1 MDLIASLSRFFT
13 DTGQAAPDGL
23 RYSMRVSVWVRWF
36 LLVAWLA
43 QFNYRPDFSHP
54 AYVPTMSLA
63 VLLLALNAYVHYR
76 LWSNRPTSWRWA
88 LLLSTMDVLTVTAG
102 LIISTSRFQNTF
114 FVLYYPVLATFAVVF
129 TSFRISL
136 LWVTMASAVYAAL
149 SLLLEPGVNLTIK
162 EEKVLFTRIIVMYAV
177 VLSVNLVSRF
187 ERIRRVEAVQR
198 ERDLQRERIDLSQ
211 NIHDTVAQSAYLMEL
226 GLETAVKMAG
236 SLKGECRD
244 ELLAKMSAILELSK
258 TTIWELRHP
267 IEAGPI
273 FEGRELS
280 SVLRSHAT
288 AFSAITS
295 IPTEFDQAGQEPE
308 LPVLTK
314 SLLLS
319 IAHNA
324 MTNAY
329 LHSNASRVRLSLS
342 FEGPGLRM
350 AVADD
355 GTGLPPDYSERGHGF
370 AGMRT
375 AIGRIGGSL
384 EVSCG
389 ATGKGTVV
397 IGVIPHVSTHG
408 GPEVEA
414 A

>member
-1 MDLIASLSRFFT
+1 MAALSRTFS
-13 DTGQAAPDGL
+13 DSGQAAPDGL
-23 RYSMRVSVWVRWF
+23 RYSLRVSVWVRWF

-102 LIISTSRFQNTF
+102 LVVSTSRFQNTF
-114 FVLYYPVLATFAVVF
+114 FVLYYPVLANFAVVF
-129 TSFRISL
+129 TSFRVSL
-136 LWVTMASAVYAAL
+136 LWVTMVSAVYAAL
-149 SLLLEPGVNLTIK
+149 SLLLEPGVNFGIK
-162 EEKVLFTRIIVMYAV
+162 EEKVLFTRIIVMSAV
-177 VLSVNLVSRF
+177 VLVVNLVSRF
-187 ERIRRVEAVQR
+187 ERIRRIEAVRR
-198 ERDLQRERIDLSQ
+198 ERDLQRERIELSQ
-211 NIHDTVAQSAYLMEL
+211 NIHDTVAQSAYLMGL
-226 GLETAVKMAG
+226 GLETAVRMVG

-244 ELLAKMSAILELSK
+244 ELLAKMLAILELSK
-258 TTIWELRHP
+258 TTMWELRHP

-273 FEGRELS
+273 FEGRKLG
-280 SVLRSHAT
+280 SVLRSHVN

-295 IPTEFDQAGQEPE
+295 IPTEFDQSGEEPE

-329 LHSNASRVRLSLS
+329 LHSNASRVSLSLS
-342 FEGPGLRM
+342 FNGPGLRM

-355 GTGLPPDYSERGHGF
+355 GIGLPLDYYERGHGF

-375 AIGRIGGSL
+375 AIERMGGIL
-384 EVSCG
+384 EVSG
-389 ATGKGTVV
+389 VTTGKGTV
-397 IGVIPHVSTHG
+397 ITSAIPYVSASG
-408 GPEVEA
+408 GQRVEA
-414 A
+414 G